1 LGPPI
6 TIAWQS
12 HKELNLSVDEFETKH
27 RGTTSRGM
35 LSADVR
41 EYILLNVGHS
51 KRDLSRAIN
60 DARRVRL
67 SRERT
72 QHDTVDDNPKKG
84 VFSFWGKKKPAAPIK
99 KKKPKT
105 VEFKGP
111 EGTYTVKVR

>member
-1 LGPPI
+1 V

-12 HKELNLSVDEFETKH
+12 HKELAVAVDEFETKH

-35 LSADVR
+35 LSGDVR
-41 EYILLNVGHS
+41 EYILLNAGFT
-51 KRDLSRAIN
+51 KRDLSRAVN
-60 DARRVRL
+60 EARRVRM

-72 QHDTVDDNPKKG
+72 QHDNVDENGKKG
-84 VFSFWGKKKPAAPIK
+84 LFSFWGKKKAAPPAK